1 MILDEQIN
9 SILGIDEP
17 FKAPTAMMNKLLNKD
32 ERIKMFDEYLECDTD
47 LSFDRFQQYFE
58 NEQADRKNKK
68 QDFTPES
75 IATLINRLV
84 ETDDDNYFETAAGT
98 GGILITHW
106 NNRRLKESPFTYKP
120 SEHWH
125 SVEELSDRAL
135 PFLLFNMAIRGMNGV
150 VFHGDALSRKCKN
163 IYFLQNAHDD
173 HMDYSDINVLPR
185 SEFITNEFNV
195 SEWVGDAIE
204 HVETK
209 LMIKQEVSV

>member
-1 MILDEQIN
+1 MTKYYELFEIL
-9 SILGIDEP
+9 
-17 FKAPTAMMNKLLNKD
+17 KD
-32 ERIKMFDEYLECDTD
+32 EVI
-47 LSFDRFQQYFE
+47 SE

-75 IATLINRLV
+75 IANLINRLV
-84 ETDDDNYFETAAGT
+84 ETIDDNYFETAAGT

-135 PFLLFNMAIRGMNGV
+135 PFLLFNMAIRGINGV

-163 IYFLQNAHDD
+163 IYFLQNEHND
-173 HMDYSDINVLPR
+173 HMDYSDVNVLPR
-185 SEFITNEFNV
+185 SVAVTNEFNV

-209 LMIKQEVSV
+209 LMIKQGVSV